1 MTGPFLKNLF
11 EEIAINSLAD
21 ATVAKRVAED
31 YAAFFGMTKNRQAE
45 IALVASELAHNH
57 IQHQTS
63 HGLIRL
69 SGTEIGGTNCL
80 SIASLDNGPGI
91 IDVNRALYGKSSC
104 NGLGAGLKTVAGLS
118 DRFAICSGTSGKALC
133 SGIQGCDYATIIV
146 STVWADRNSHS
157 KLFDSELDVSVLN
170 KPCGGVSGDGVMIQH
185 DSPYIR
191 ITMVDSAGHGSPA
204 AMITEQVWVELEKLA
219 LFWPVDHV
227 IRELENKMVDTR
239 GLAVHCL
246 RLNRLDST
254 LQSAGVGNVRARLY
268 LDGKC
273 IIPPVQGGVVG
284 HLKWQTIHRHDYGPF
299 DEILAFMHTDGHQP
313 LPEFELNSFFQKNNV
328 CGPDRM
334 HGSPPRGISAAVWAQ
349 LLFDPGHIQPD
360 DTALLVWQWPG
371 K

>member
-1 MTGPFLKNLF
+1 MKNLF
-11 EEIAINSLAD
+11 KEIPINSLAD
-21 ATVAKRVAED
+21 ATVARRVAED
-31 YAAFFGMTKNRQAE
+31 CAAFLGMSKKRRAE

-63 HGLIRL
+63 HGIIRL

-80 SIASLDNGPGI
+80 TIASLDNGPGI
-91 IDVNRALYGKSSC
+91 IDVNRALYGKSSS
-104 NGLGAGLKTVAGLS
+104 NGLGAGLKTVADLS
-118 DRFAICSGTSGKALC
+118 DRFAICSGTSGKTLC
-133 SGIQGCDYATIIV
+133 ADIQGCDYATIIV
-146 STVWADRNSHS
+146 STIWADRNSRR
-157 KLFDSELDVSVLN
+157 KVDSELDLSVLN

-185 DSPYIR
+185 DPPYVR

-204 AMITEQVWVELEKLA
+204 AMITEQVWAELEKLA

-273 IIPPVQGGVVG
+273 VIPPVQGGVVG
-284 HLKWQTIHRHDYGPF
+284 HLKWQKIHRHDYGPF
-299 DEILAFMHTDGHQP
+299 AEILAFMHTDGHQP
-313 LPEFELNSFFQKNNV
+313 LPEFDLNSFFQKNNV
-328 CGPDRM
+328 CGPVRM
-334 HGSPPRGISAAVWAQ
+334 HGSFSRGISASVWTQ

-360 DTALLVWQWPG
+360 DTALLVWQWSG